1 MSPTTDKTVL
11 SDIAHAAVG
20 GDGALL
26 SAVLL
31 LVVVLLISPFRG
43 AAVEPAR

>member
-1 MSPTTDKTVL
+1 MITDKTVL
-11 SDIAHAAVG
+11 SDFAPIIGV
-20 GDGALL
+20 DVTLL

-43 AAVEPAR
+43 AATEPAR

>member
-1 MSPTTDKTVL
+1 MSLMADKTVL
-11 SDIAHAAVG
+11 SDIAPVFG
-20 GDGALL
+20 VDSTLL
-26 SAVLL
+26 SVVLL

>member
-1 MSPTTDKTVL
+1 MSLAADKAVL
-11 SDIAHAAVG
+11 SEMASTFSVESVLLPAVI
-20 GDGALL
+20 
-26 SAVLL
+26 L